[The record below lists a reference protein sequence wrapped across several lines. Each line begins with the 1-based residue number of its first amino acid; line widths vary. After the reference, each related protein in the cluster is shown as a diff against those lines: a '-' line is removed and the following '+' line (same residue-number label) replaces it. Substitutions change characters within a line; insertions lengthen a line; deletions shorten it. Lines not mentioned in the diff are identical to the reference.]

1 MTDPK
6 ALARRI
12 QDAVAELNRACAA
25 AASAGLTVKIDTAT
39 DARIGT
45 RPDCP
50 IVIATVTRVERIV
63 PEERT

>member
-25 AASAGLTVKIDTAT
+25 AASAGLTVKIDT
-39 DARIGT
+39 

-63 PEERT
+63 PEER